1 MRFDRLDLG
10 AYGDGYLPATPT
22 LSTLQGIPDGPEGTI
37 ATLKIMR
44 TFARNA
50 IRDPS
55 LIIRQQAMNILHAA
69 GVAPRAYLQELQ
81 ALQQW
86 VRDSIHY
93 VQDPEDVEM
102 VQTPQKTLEF
112 GSGDCDDE
120 ATLLAALLLSIGHPA
135 RFVAVGFDNEPFSHV
150 LVESKV
156 ADRWLP
162 AETILPGVSVGWYPN
177 GVTSRYVL
185 NV

>member
-1 MRFDRLDLG
+1 MRFDLADIRPYPG
-10 AYGDGYLPATPT
+10 HIPPTPT
-22 LSTLQGIPDGPEGTI
+22 VATLQGIPDGPEGTV

-50 IRDPS
+50 IRDPAM
-55 LIIRQQAMNILHAA
+55 IVRNQAEHILNAA
-69 GVAPRAYLQELQ
+69 GVAPRAYMQELIALQEF
-81 ALQQW
+81 
-86 VRDSIHY
+86 VRDQISY
-93 VQDPEDVEM
+93 TQDPEDVEM
-102 VQTPQKTLEF
+102 VQTPQKTLE
-112 GSGDCDDE
+112 SARGDCDDE

-135 RFVAVGFDNEPFSHV
+135 RFVAVGFNNEPLSHV

-156 ADRWLP
+156 ADQWLP
-162 AETILPGVSVGWYPN
+162 AETILAGVSVGWYPS